1 MMTVAEI
8 KAHEQKISAQL
19 HEAKALLEE
28 FEAHARKKKAQAE
41 IEKIT
46 ALNTKRQE
54 IDKKLH
60 QLLKTGVEAKVAVQ
74 IKADIDAELV
84 KLKTSLE
91 DLSTKFQSQSS
102 TK

>member
-1 MMTVAEI
+1 MSFAEA
-8 KAHEQKISAQL
+8 KAHEDKISAQL
-19 HEAKALLEE
+19 HEAKALLDEI
-28 FEAHARKKKAQAE
+28 EAQSKKKKAQAE

-60 QLLKTGVEAKVAVQ
+60 KLLKAGVEAKVAVQ
-74 IKADIDAELV
+74 IKADIDAELA

-102 TK
+102 TN

>member
-1 MMTVAEI
+1 MAVEEI

-19 HEAKALLEE
+19 QEAKALLEE

-41 IEKIT
+41 IDKIT
-46 ALNTKRQE
+46 ALNKKRQE

-74 IKADIDAELV
+74 IKADIDAELG

-91 DLSTKFQSQSS
+91 DLSAKLQSQSS
-102 TK
+102 TN